1 MRGRRG
7 GGEEGVRKGG
17 VRRGDKGGGVKRWV
31 DRVG

>member
-1 MRGRRG
+1 MG